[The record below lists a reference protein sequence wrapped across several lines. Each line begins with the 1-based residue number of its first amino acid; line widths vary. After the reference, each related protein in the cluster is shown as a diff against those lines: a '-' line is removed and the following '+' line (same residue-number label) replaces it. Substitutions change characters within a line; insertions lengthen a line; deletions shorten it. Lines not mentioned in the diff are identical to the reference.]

1 MNKNILIGVVA
12 LGVLL
17 LAGSQLLNKD
27 KNEEATNESQNESVA
42 QTEGGTDFRNLGVP
56 VHAGETISASQN
68 NNDPEAEWTTVVIK
82 AGSSIADINEWY
94 RSELSSNGWS
104 IKRDQNIGGYQVIQG
119 EKDNLYTTLQASNS
133 EEEGFSTITQQI
145 KIERTT
151 EE

>member
-17 LAGSQLLNKD
+17 LAGSLLLNKD
-27 KNEEATNESQNESVA
+27 RGGETTNDSQNEGVS
-42 QTEGGTDFRNLGVP
+42 QTESGVDFRSLGVP

-68 NNDPEAEWTTVVIK
+68 NNDPEAEWTTVVVK
-82 AGSSIADINEWY
+82 AKSSTTDINEWY
-94 RSELSSNGWS
+94 RNELSSNGWS

-119 EKDNLYTTLQASNS
+119 GKDNLYTSIQAANS

-145 KIERTT
+145 KVERNT
-151 EE
+151 E